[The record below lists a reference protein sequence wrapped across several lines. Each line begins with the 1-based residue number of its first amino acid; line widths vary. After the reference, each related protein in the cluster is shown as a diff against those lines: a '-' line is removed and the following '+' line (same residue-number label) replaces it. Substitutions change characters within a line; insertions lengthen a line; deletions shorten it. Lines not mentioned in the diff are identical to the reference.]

1 MYMYRKRI
9 VRACGLLAACLLLLT
24 SCSRGPQPGTI
35 YGRAD
40 SEDNLYVDLTAMEE
54 EEEERK
60 EKELPEVEITDSGYT
75 VSEIDE
81 SDIYPPKKVD
91 DYGNRL
97 PAWQV
102 VFAVRLSNREGE
114 TALVRPEVIAVAE
127 DAYGNTISS
136 TTKTVLTYVLP
147 GDEIAFASD
156 FTVRGEYPDH
166 VTFYAEAED
175 PEDFYPTE
183 EELQMPPSDS
193 YEAGE
198 VKVRLLSAY
207 EDAPPSAGR
216 KNSEGLAKG
225 YFRLGELP
233 ELSGEIRCDTG
244 EDQEAYVTVLY
255 RDDDRILGGET
266 GRVRIPA
273 GQTAGYVLTAAAPVP
288 DGTDSFEVCAF
299 SIAEY

>member
-1 MYMYRKRI
+1 MYRKRI
-9 VRACGLLAACLLLLT
+9 MRACSLLAACLLLLT
-24 SCSRGPQPGTI
+24 SCGRGPQPGTI

-40 SEDNLYVDLTAMEE
+40 QEENLYVDLTAMEE

-60 EKELPEVEITDSGYT
+60 ERGLPEVEITDSGYT
-75 VSEIDE
+75 VTQIDE
-81 SDIYPPKKVD
+81 SDVYPPKKTD
-91 DYGNRL
+91 EDGNRL
-97 PAWQV
+97 PAYLV

-114 TALVRPEVIAVAE
+114 AGLVRPEVTAVAE

-136 TTKTVLTYVLP
+136 TTKTVLTYLLP

-166 VTFYAEAED
+166 ITFSAEAED
-175 PEDFYPTE
+175 PEVFYPTE

-198 VKVRLLSAY
+198 VKVRVLSAF
-207 EDAPPSAGR
+207 EENPPSAGR
-216 KNSEGLAKG
+216 KNAKGLAKG

-233 ELSGEIRCDTG
+233 ELSGEIRCHTG
-244 EDQEAYVTVLY
+244 EEQEAYVTVLY

-273 GQTAGYVLTAAAPVP
+273 GQTAGYVLTAAAPIP
-288 DGTDSFEVCAF
+288 EGTDSFDVCAF